1 MNILLMGYYG
11 QRNIGDDLFVK
22 QLTDYFSGRSDV
34 SKIFILCK
42 EKYYP
47 QDSAKVFFYSE
58 EELSKLQKLA
68 LILRS
73 DRIFWGGG
81 TLNIRDQ
88 PTNLL
93 RIQSLCRLM
102 GKKFGFLG
110 IGLEAVDAEVQQKS
124 YDLFRK
130 STLLYLR
137 DYSSYDLA
145 SNHIKSQG
153 TICLGGDLAFI
164 NLSVYQDYIQAK
176 QSDQLKNIS
185 FSGKFWWGDGRG
197 EFYANQLLPVI
208 EKYNS
213 VIHLLPA
220 HVGTERND
228 NQFHER
234 LKKYLPEQHYQL
246 HSWEKPEEFIEVLS
260 TMDFHFGNRLHSI
273 ILADI
278 LGVPNIGIDKVGSK
292 IGNYIGKTDLL
303 VEDRRVDF
311 MEEIGLDRIE
321 KIFNEYVRPDEFIRN
336 ESEQSRQCLE
346 KV

>member
-22 QLTDYFSGRSDV
+22 QLSNYFSRRSDV
-34 SKIFILCK
+34 VNIFILCK
-42 EKYYP
+42 EEYYP
-47 QDSAKVFFYSE
+47 KNSEKVTFYCE
-58 EELSKLQKLA
+58 EKLSKLQKLL
-68 LILRS
+68 LILKS

-81 TLNIRDQ
+81 TLNIRDR

-93 RIQSLCRLM
+93 RIQFLSRLM

-110 IGLEAVDAEVQQKS
+110 IGLEAVDAEVQEESYNIFQKS
-124 YDLFRK
+124 
-130 STLLYLR
+130 SLLYLR
-137 DYSSYDLA
+137 DRSSYDIA
-145 SNHIKSQG
+145 SNYFENKEAIS
-153 TICLGGDLAFI
+153 LGGDLAFI
-164 NLSVYQDYIQAK
+164 DLNIYHNYIQSK
-176 QSDQLKNIS
+176 TNNQLQNIS
-185 FSGKFWWGDGRG
+185 FSGKFWWGEGRG

-213 VIHLLPA
+213 VIHLLPG

-234 LKKYLPEQHYQL
+234 LKKYLPQQNYQL
-246 HSWEKPEEFIEVLS
+246 HSWEEPEEFIEILS

-278 LGVPNIGIDKVGSK
+278 LGVPNIGIDRVGSK
-292 IGNYIGKTDLL
+292 IGNYIEKTNLL
-303 VEDRRVDF
+303 VEERRVDF

-321 KIFNEYVRPDEFIRN
+321 RILNQYVRPAQFISH
-336 ESEQSRQCLE
+336 ESEQAKNCLE